1 MGNFT
6 EYDSLITFMNDLY
19 NRADGYHIG
28 YETMG
33 IPTSEF
39 EEKAKAVRDIL
50 IAIKEGLSQ

>member
-1 MGNFT
+1 MDKFT
-6 EYDSLITFMNDLY
+6 DYDSYIVFMNDLY

-33 IPTSEF
+33 IPTEEF
-39 EEKAKAVRDIL
+39 ESKAKEIRDIL